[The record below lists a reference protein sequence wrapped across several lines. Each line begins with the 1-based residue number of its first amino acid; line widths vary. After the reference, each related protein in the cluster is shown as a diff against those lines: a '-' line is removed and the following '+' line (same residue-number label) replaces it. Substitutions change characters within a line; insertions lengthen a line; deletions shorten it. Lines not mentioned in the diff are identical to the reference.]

1 VSNRAGGWA
10 SPESQISRRWWCLS
24 KGAVLEWVGG
34 DLVQCAVMGSPE
46 AEVGVGEREVCCGL
60 WEREE
65 GEGDRACVGEWG
77 LFFIKSKNQKLNYNL
92 LNCSHVI
99 REQNSGKLSV
109 CVAALLKFLVAG
121 VFKQK

>member
-1 VSNRAGGWA
+1 VKYNVITNSFKLHRA
-10 SPESQISRRWWCLS
+10 SPESQISRQWWCLS

-65 GEGDRACVGEWG
+65 GKGNRACVGGWVG
-77 LFFIKSKNQKLNYNL
+77 GVYFLLNQKIKNL
-92 LNCSHVI
+92 TTIYLTTATLFGNKI
-99 REQNSGKLSV
+99 PENFPY
-109 CVAALLKFLVAG
+109 A
-121 VFKQK
+121 

>member
-1 VSNRAGGWA
+1 
-10 SPESQISRRWWCLS
+10 
-24 KGAVLEWVGG
+24 
-34 DLVQCAVMGSPE
+34 VQCAVMGSPE

-65 GEGDRACVGEWG
+65 GEGDRACVGGWG
-77 LFFIKSKNQKLNYNL
+77 LFFIKSKIQKLNYNL

-109 CVAALLKFLVAG
+109 CVAALHMNIRLLILFVKYRIYIN
-121 VFKQK
+121 